1 MAQPPARRRTPTL
14 ILPIIGMAIGFVG
27 ALVILFLINSG
38 GGSAPEDR
46 AYPAGWRGD
55 FLRTVDEFDAALAE
69 AAPPAEGEAC
79 REAAGPACNRRRE
92 DLRLAVPDLIAFRD
106 ELLMTE
112 APGGHADWLERYRV
126 AVSLLASAWDAE
138 FNALLEQDREAFLD
152 AYERGRRA
160 SAEAISLRDEL
171 SALPESP

>member
-1 MAQPPARRRTPTL
+1 MAQPPARRRAPTL
-14 ILPIIGMAIGFVG
+14 ILPIVGMAIGFVG

-46 AYPAGWRGD
+46 VYPAGWRGD

-92 DLRLAVPDLIAFRD
+92 DLRQTRDDLIAFRD

-112 APGGHADWLERYRV
+112 APDEHADWLERYRV
-126 AVSLLASAWDAE
+126 AVSLLASAWDAQ

-152 AYERGRRA
+152 AYERGREA